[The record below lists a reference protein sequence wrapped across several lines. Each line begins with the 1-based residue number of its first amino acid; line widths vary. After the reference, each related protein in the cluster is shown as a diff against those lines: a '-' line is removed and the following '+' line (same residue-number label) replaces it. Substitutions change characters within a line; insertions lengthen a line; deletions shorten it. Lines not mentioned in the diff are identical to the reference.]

1 MPRPLPLAFAAL
13 VGSAA
18 PCSAQLLVQG
28 IRDLDFGPVIQGI
41 ATSVPPTDPIRSGQF
56 YFRTPGLG
64 TRIRI
69 QFTLPTRLNGPAGAR
84 LPISFG
90 ANDAMARGTAP
101 ASAPAFFNPNG
112 AVVYQMVTSPDANV
126 WIGGRV
132 TPAANQAV
140 GSYTNTIVIPFTI
153 L

>member
-1 MPRPLPLAFAAL
+1 MPRPLPLALAAL

-41 ATSVPPTDPIRSGQF
+41 ASSVPPTHTLRSGQF
-56 YFRTPGLG
+56 YFRTPALG

-69 QFTLPTRLNGPAGAR
+69 QFTLPTRLNGPGAAR
-84 LPISFG
+84 MPISFG
-90 ANDAMARGTAP
+90 TNDAMAQGTAP
-101 ASAPAFFNPNG
+101 ASVPAFFNPNTG
-112 AVVYQMVTSPDANV
+112 ATYTMTTSRDANV

-132 TPAANQAV
+132 SPTATQAV
-140 GSYTNTIVIPFTI
+140 GSYTNTIVITVTI